1 MKTEGGV
8 ELRNMGWQFAIVN
21 RERVPTTSDEA
32 PFVYS
37 EFRADA
43 GSHPKSFSISV
54 DEAQTEVP
62 GDEGSDDIGATSG
75 GYAL

>member
-1 MKTEGGV
+1 MKTEGDL
-8 ELRNMGWQFAIVN
+8 EPRNVGWQFSIVN

-32 PFVYS
+32 PLVYS
-37 EFRADA
+37 AFRADR

-54 DEAQTEVP
+54 DEAQTDVP
-62 GDEGSDDIGATSG
+62 GDEGSYDIGATSG